1 MGTAPSGFKGPAG
14 LCGRDQKGMSRSPG
28 CRSYWMQIRVMA
40 TSLEKDIFVDQDDYL
55 QRQKWINRQAQL
67 TAADEHNDTPL
78 HLAS

>member
-1 MGTAPSGFKGPAG
+1 
-14 LCGRDQKGMSRSPG
+14 MSKLLDADT
-28 CRSYWMQIRVMA
+28 VMA

-55 QRQKWINRQAQL
+55 QRQKWIDRQAQL